1 MLSSTELRKGIVI
14 ELKGKLYQVVDY
26 KHIKMKRT
34 ALVRL
39 KLRDI
44 VGGHTIEQTFQSD
57 EKFVRARLDYR
68 TMQYLYNDGDLY
80 YFMDKENFEQ
90 LPLNGSQLGDTVNYI
105 KEGMSLELSSYK
117 DEVIGIELPVTVEL
131 KVSDTE
137 PGFKGNTATAGTKPA
152 KLETGINI
160 QVPLFVN
167 KGDIIKVDTRT
178 GNYLER
184 VGQ

>member
-1 MLSSTELRKGIVI
+1 MLSSKELRKGTVI